1 MRLDFRNNAKRLKNA
16 VYPRIFHPEKYVLKM
31 RDSNM
36 ESQSI
41 GRQPAPEE
49 RSHADSETTAAV
61 KSGLRLL
68 ADYCDASADSF
79 RYDIQWIA
87 LAKAAFADWARQTEP
102 VLAAE
107 AKGWFIA
114 DPAGQW
120 LELQEADPFSPLGR
134 EVQEGLTR
142 KQAGQDGARSAVY
155 RAAGEQVAEAVLYDS
170 RGNAALVLGQVMRD
184 GYPATRDGILRL
196 AAGFPGWLY
205 VHSEKTAAR
214 RMKEEHLLEEREARK
229 KDILFQMALDLY
241 SKIDTDEVL
250 GGIFHRIN
258 ELYPDARIDLL
269 MTQDQPHSKLPVKLL
284 NFTGMDDHACTRAF
298 MEGRIVIDECQVPGE
313 FQMAVPISGK
323 QGIYG
328 VLHLHSHK
336 GNFGPSDAQIMK
348 VLSNAAGSAFENA
361 KLYEQSNL
369 LVNELRLINELTKQ
383 LNQSLK
389 MNDIFNFASSEL
401 MQIFKAD
408 YCCIL
413 QLNQE
418 TGKFVVHAANVPSIL
433 HETFDDHAGFA
444 GMVCKSKEPVIV
456 SDYWAHPEAPDSR
469 LMQITGAR
477 SLIVAP
483 LIVHDEAKGA
493 IMVAHQQ
500 PGFFSYDNYKLL
512 QVLAGHIGLALTNA
526 SLHAEVRRMVIT
538 DNLTGLYARNF
549 LDEQVGNH
557 QKKDFCGSLI
567 VVDIDYFKQVNDTY
581 GHQVGDEI
589 LIQVSKIIRSCIRDT
604 DIAARWGGEE
614 MAIYLPQVMTEQSL
628 KIAERIRSRVEKDT
642 DPSVTV
648 SCGVSEWHWQDEK
661 ISVESLFYR
670 SDMALYKAKHV
681 GRNRTMIG

>member
-1 MRLDFRNNAKRLKNA
+1 
-16 VYPRIFHPEKYVLKM
+16 
-31 RDSNM
+31 M

-41 GRQPAPEE
+41 SREPASDERIRENGAAAAAACSLQLIPE
-49 RSHADSETTAAV
+49 
-61 KSGLRLL
+61 
-68 ADYCDASADSF
+68 YCDASAASF
-79 RYDIQWIA
+79 GNDIQWIA
-87 LAKAAFADWARQTEP
+87 LAKAAFADWAGQAEP
-102 VLAAE
+102 VMRAD
-107 AKGWFIA
+107 AKGWFIRGVSGA
-114 DPAGQW
+114 W
-120 LELQEADPFSPLGR
+120 LEFREADPFTGPGEQLMDGLLLLGR
-134 EVQEGLTR
+134 DRPASGLLR
-142 KQAGQDGARSAVY
+142 I
-155 RAAGEQVAEAVLYDS
+155 AGEHIAQIVLHDY
-170 RGNAALVLGQVMRD
+170 RGNPALVLGLVLRE
-184 GYPATRDGILRL
+184 GISAGMENMMRL
-196 AAGFPGWLY
+196 ALGFPGWLY
-205 VHSEKTAAR
+205 VHTEKAAGTFLR
-214 RMKEEHLLEEREARK
+214 DERMVEEREARK

-250 GGIFHRIN
+250 GGIIRRIN
-258 ELYPDARIDLL
+258 DLYPEARIDLL
-269 MTQDQPHSKLPVKLL
+269 MTQDQPRSGLPVKVL
-284 NFTGMDDHACTRAF
+284 NFTGMDEHVCTRAF
-298 MEGRIVIDECQVPGE
+298 MEGKIVIDQCVHPGE

-328 VLHLHSHK
+328 VMHLHSHK

-348 VLSNAAGSAFENA
+348 VLSSAAGSAFENA

-389 MNDIFNFASSEL
+389 MHDIFNFASAEL

-413 QLNQE
+413 QLDQE
-418 TGKFVVHAANVPSIL
+418 TGKFAVHAANVPAIL
-433 HETFDDHAGFA
+433 NETFDENSGFA
-444 GMVCKSKEPVIV
+444 GMVCKSKEPVII
-456 SDYWAHPEAPDSR
+456 SDYWAKPQAPVSR
-469 LMQITGAR
+469 LMQLTGAR

-493 IMVAHQQ
+493 ILVAHQQ

-557 QKKDFCGSLI
+557 QKKDICGSLI

-589 LIQVSKIIRSCIRDT
+589 LIQVSRIIRSCIRDT

-614 MAIYLPQVMTEQSL
+614 LAIYLPQVMTEQSL

-642 DPSVTV
+642 RPSVTV
-648 SCGVSEWHWQDEK
+648 SCGVSEWHWKDDK

-681 GRNRTMIG
+681 GRNRIMTG

>member
-1 MRLDFRNNAKRLKNA
+1 
-16 VYPRIFHPEKYVLKM
+16 
-31 RDSNM
+31 M

-41 GRQPAPEE
+41 GREPASEE
-49 RSHADSETTAAV
+49 RLREEDGAAAAPC
-61 KSGLRLL
+61 RLQL
-68 ADYCDASADSF
+68 NPEYCEASAASF
-79 RYDIQWIA
+79 GNDIQWIA
-87 LAKAAFADWARQTEP
+87 LAKAAFDDWAKQAEP
-102 VLAAE
+102 VLSAE
-107 AKGWFIA
+107 AKGWFIRDA
-114 DPAGQW
+114 SGNW
-120 LELQEADPFSPLGR
+120 LEFREAAPLSCPGAELR
-134 EVQEGLTR
+134 EGLLR
-142 KQAGQDGARSAVY
+142 HGIDPNGECSGVFRVS
-155 RAAGEQVAEAVLYDS
+155 GEQIAQMALHDS
-170 RGNAALVLGQVMRD
+170 RGNPALALGLVMRE
-184 GYPATRDGILRL
+184 GYPASADSITKLGL
-196 AAGFPGWLY
+196 GFPGWLY
-205 VHSEKTAAR
+205 VHIEKTAGRSLRNERIA
-214 RMKEEHLLEEREARK
+214 EERETRK

-250 GGIFHRIN
+250 GGMIRRIN
-258 ELYPDARIDLL
+258 ELYPDAGIDLL
-269 MTQDQPHSKLPVKLL
+269 MTQEQPRSGLPVKVL
-284 NFTGMDDHACTRAF
+284 NFAGMDEHVCTRAF
-298 MEGRIVIDECQVPGE
+298 MEGKIVIDECRRPGE

-328 VLHLHSHK
+328 VMHLHSHK
-336 GNFGPSDAQIMK
+336 GNFGPADIRIMQ
-348 VLSNAAGSAFENA
+348 VLSSAAGSAFENA

-389 MNDIFNFASSEL
+389 MKDIFNFASAEL
-401 MQIFKAD
+401 MQTFKAD

-413 QLNQE
+413 QLNQG
-418 TGKFVVHAANVPSIL
+418 TGKFVVHAANVPAIL
-433 HETFDDHAGFA
+433 QETFDENSGFA
-444 GMVCKSKEPVIV
+444 GAVCKSKEPVIV
-456 SDYWAHPEAPDSR
+456 SDYWAQPNAPTSR
-469 LMQITGAR
+469 LMQLTGAR

-483 LIVHDEAKGA
+483 LLVHDEAKGA
-493 IMVAHQQ
+493 ILVAHQQ

-538 DNLTGLYARNF
+538 DNLTGLYARSF

-557 QKKDFCGSLI
+557 QKKDVCGSLI

-614 MAIYLPQVMTEQSL
+614 LAIYLPQVMAEQAL
-628 KIAERIRSRVEKDT
+628 RIAERIRFRVEKDT
-642 DPSVTV
+642 RPSVTV
-648 SCGVSEWHWQDEK
+648 SCGVSEWHWKDDK

-681 GRNRTMIG
+681 GRNRIMNG

>member
-1 MRLDFRNNAKRLKNA
+1 
-16 VYPRIFHPEKYVLKM
+16 
-31 RDSNM
+31 M

-41 GRQPAPEE
+41 RREPASEE
-49 RSHADSETTAAV
+49 RLRENGAADAAPV
-61 KSGLRLL
+61 SLQLIP
-68 ADYCDASADSF
+68 DYCDASAALF
-79 RYDIQWIA
+79 GNDIQWIA
-87 LAKAAFADWARQTEP
+87 LAKAAFSDWAKQAEP
-102 VLAAE
+102 VMHAE
-107 AKGWFIA
+107 AKGWFIR
-114 DPAGQW
+114 DVSGSW
-120 LELQEADPFSPLGR
+120 LEFREAELFGCAAEELR
-134 EVQEGLTR
+134 EGLLGLGLEEPGNVLF
-142 KQAGQDGARSAVY
+142 QLS
-155 RAAGEQVAEAVLYDS
+155 GERIAQVVLHDC
-170 RGNAALVLGQVMRD
+170 RGNPALLLGMVMRE
-184 GYPATRDGILRL
+184 GYPASLDNLMRL
-196 AAGFPGWLY
+196 ALGFPSWLY
-205 VHSEKTAAR
+205 VHIEKTAGAFLR
-214 RMKEEHLLEEREARK
+214 AERLVEEREARK

-250 GGIFHRIN
+250 GGIIRRIN
-258 ELYPDARIDLL
+258 ELYPEARIDLL
-269 MTQDQPHSKLPVKLL
+269 MTQDQPRSGLPVKVL
-284 NFTGMDDHACTRAF
+284 NFTGMDEHVCTRAF
-298 MEGRIVIDECQVPGE
+298 MEGKIVIDECLQPGE

-328 VLHLHSHK
+328 VMHLHSHK

-348 VLSNAAGSAFENA
+348 VLSSAAGSAFENA

-389 MNDIFNFASSEL
+389 MHDIFNFASAEL

-413 QLNQE
+413 QLDQE
-418 TGKFVVHAANVPSIL
+418 TGKFAVHAANVPAIL
-433 HETFDDHAGFA
+433 HETFDENSGFA
-444 GMVCKSKEPVIV
+444 GMVCKSKEPVII
-456 SDYWAHPEAPDSR
+456 SDYWAKPQAPVSR
-469 LMQITGAR
+469 LMQLTGAR

-483 LIVHDEAKGA
+483 LIVHEEAKGA
-493 IMVAHQQ
+493 ILVAHQQ

-557 QKKDFCGSLI
+557 QKKDICGSLI

-614 MAIYLPQVMTEQSL
+614 LAIYLPQVMTEQSL
-628 KIAERIRSRVEKDT
+628 KIAERIRFRVEKDT
-642 DPSVTV
+642 RPSVTV
-648 SCGVSEWHWQDEK
+648 SCGVSEWHWKDDK

-681 GRNRTMIG
+681 GRNRIMIG